1 MKPRRTRRI
10 VKILKRRRTQTI
22 NNNHRT
28 HGTYLTYTETL
39 LHLNYKSLE
48 SQTVKSTQTPTPSV
62 CRKKIPARAFGRR
75 VRGRGFLSGFFQL
88 DVRNLCVCV
97 NSHDDGLKKARNTVP
112 FFARNETN
120 PRAGGESARTYVP
133 RRECATRS
141 TKTVTRIRI
150 RCKKNRSVLH

>member
-1 MKPRRTRRI
+1 MKPRRTPRI
-10 VKILKRRRTQTI
+10 VKILKRRNQTI

-28 HGTYLTYTETL
+28 HGTYLTHTETV
-39 LHLNYKSLE
+39 LHLNYKTLE
-48 SQTVKSTQTPTPSV
+48 SQTVKSTQTPTSV
-62 CRKKIPARAFGRR
+62 RRKKIPARADVVAFAVEVFFR
-75 VRGRGFLSGFFQL
+75 VFFSWMCAI
-88 DVRNLCVCV
+88 CVCV